1 MPLALK
7 ASIKIQLC
15 LARQL
20 DAVTVAIAMEQS
32 TSQIIV
38 KLVGLLNPTDLF
50 RGSRIHPTPNKCMT
64 IAKAHRYK
72 ANYFFL
78 FAGK

>member
-15 LARQL
+15 FARQL

-38 KLVGLLNPTDLF
+38 KLVLKATGLF